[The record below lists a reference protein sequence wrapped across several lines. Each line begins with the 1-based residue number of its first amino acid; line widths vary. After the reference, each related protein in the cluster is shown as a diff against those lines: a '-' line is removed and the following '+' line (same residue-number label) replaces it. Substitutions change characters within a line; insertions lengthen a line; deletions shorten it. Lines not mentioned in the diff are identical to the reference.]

1 MSMPKFPRHSPT
13 REEALNQIISSIAME
28 ELGLSHIIN
37 AEGEKIQ
44 YVLGTLEGS
53 TPPETA
59 TIEEVLKVNESV
71 QNLLETITHKEMIL
85 KGKLSDSIQ
94 ALRQPDGTLGEIVG
108 SFPTLADLEAA
119 VPVGIPGQ
127 YYFIEPDVYAWDSV
141 NNQWIN
147 IGSFIGPQGATG
159 PQGIQGVTGAT
170 GAAPVITFD
179 AAGDIIVDGVTGPN
193 LMGPTGATG
202 LTGDTGATGP
212 EPVVTVDA
220 SGDIIIDGVT
230 GPNLMGPTGATGL
243 TGDTGATGP
252 EPVVTVDA
260 SGDIIIDGVTGPN
273 LMGPTGLTGV
283 TGDTGATGATGPEP
297 VVTVDASGDIII
309 DGVTGPNLMGPTGVT
324 GLTGATG
331 DTGATGATGP
341 EPVVTVDASGDII
354 IDGVTGPNLM
364 GPTGAT
370 GLTGATGDTG
380 PTGLTGATGDTGA
393 TGLTGDTGPTGLT
406 GATGDTGA
414 TGATGPEP
422 VVTVDASG
430 DIIIDGVTG
439 PNLMGPTGLTG
450 ATGLTG
456 DTGATGTFDTTTPL
470 FTVSGPTGVAA
481 PVLVGDQLIFT
492 TNTPG
497 VLDISVATGSAVVNI
512 DNLASATGPT
522 GLTGLTGDTGAT
534 GITGVTGSTGL
545 TGATGVTGT
554 TGMPGSGAII
564 PYSSGTPLEMTT
576 VLGGAAGTFYIL
588 SFGGA
593 NVASA
598 TVLGATLDIS
608 TFVPGVFA
616 FDLPRTGI
624 LTAISGTFNITAGL
638 AAGLG
643 NNLVTLEVWTAPQ
656 NSNNFT
662 PLTTTDTVI
671 STTPATSIEIGNVQ
685 SGLNTLTSPITLPA
699 GTRIALLIYV
709 TGDNPLA
716 AAGELVGNVTAA
728 LAIS

>member
-243 TGDTGATGP
+243 TGD
-252 EPVVTVDA
+252 
-260 SGDIIIDGVTGPN
+260 
-273 LMGPTGLTGV
+273 
-283 TGDTGATGATGPEP
+283 TGATGPEP